1 MVSPVSS
8 SPAST
13 ANSSPRDLAKA
24 ARDFEALLIA
34 QLLRSARE
42 DSGAAES
49 DSLMEMAE
57 SQFASLLA
65 ANGGIG
71 LAKVVAGGLSA
82 PPPPPTPQQE

>member
-1 MVSPVSS
+1 MISPVSS
-8 SPAST
+8 SSPSAPDST
-13 ANSSPRDLAKA
+13 PKDLLKA

-65 ANGGIG
+65 ANGGLG
-71 LAKVVAGGLSA
+71 LAQIVAGGLSA
-82 PPPPPTPQQE
+82 QPPPPKPRQE